1 MKLGR
6 PTKIILVLSLLLI
19 CGVALVYAIPF
30 FNQPKSGQVKDEAL
44 QAGRDAASFTAADED
59 YFHDMDSG
67 VALGP
72 DEIKGRN
79 TWLVWSGGNDH
90 LWDTMINKSFGVLDL
105 LKILSSHPELLK
117 IDPRFSRDKRW
128 EYFGLVNDPCFEKA
142 TAPDPERWGLWLDKR
157 RADCKPDPFENEQK
171 YPGVKIGA
179 RGTQIDGKDFPAG
192 SFYGYETGIV
202 GLRLF
207 PNPDFNEAAAKKW
220 NAGEF
225 YTNPQ
230 YYNDKNLVR
239 PYRVGMACGFCHVS
253 PNPVKPPADPDNPK
267 WENLSSNVGAQ
278 YFTIDKILF
287 WNGDKSNFVWQL
299 FHTSRPGTLDTSF
312 IATDN
317 INNPRAMN
325 ALYMVQER
333 LNNATRWG
341 KETLAGSQQNNKQ
354 LNNFVSSGPLTN
366 YYKAPDTVMTPRI
379 LKDGADSV
387 GALGALNRVFLNIG
401 TFSEE
406 WLLHFNPLVGG
417 KPTSPIE
424 VAVARKNSA
433 YFAATENQTPGVAL
447 FFLKS
452 TEPHHL
458 KDAPGG
464 AEELKK
470 DEALVPRGKIVFAEN
485 CALCHSS
492 KLPTPPADVPAIA
505 MDQGQGCAGTN
516 YLDCFKKYLKWASM
530 DDFKKQMT
538 KMVQAPDFLDHN
550 YLSNEIRI
558 PVNLLQTNAC
568 SPLATNATSGNI
580 WDNFS
585 SQSYKDLPSVGSITW
600 YDPYTGEP
608 KTYVMPAGG
617 RGYTRVPSLLSV
629 WSTAPF
635 LLNNSVGKFDP
646 DPSVQ
651 GRLQSFQDSIE
662 QLLWPEKRE
671 KDELLGDKIPGKVDR
686 TTETSYL
693 RVPYGYLPD
702 ALQKLKG
709 IRRFFPALI
718 DDNDRSVQIGPIPKG
733 TPIGLLSNINL
744 LSESADPN
752 ERIAHDKALLD
763 LVAKI
768 SGDLAALPA
777 SATDDDAKKVFANV
791 VDQMLALSKCP
802 DLIVNR
808 GHYFGTGGPSGG
820 DSGLSD
826 ADKRALIAYMKRF

>member
-1 MKLGR
+1 MSRL
-6 PTKIILVLSLLLI
+6 TKIILSVLLLLI
-19 CGVALVYAIPF
+19 CGVALLYSIPF
-30 FNQPKSGQVKDEAL
+30 FSQPKSGKVQDEAL
-44 QAGRDAASFTAADED
+44 LAGRNASSFTAADED
-59 YFHDMDSG
+59 YFHEMDG
-67 VALGP
+67 AVHLVP
-72 DEIKGRN
+72 EEIKGRN
-79 TWLVWSGGNDH
+79 TWLVWSGGNDR
-90 LWDTMINKSFGVLDL
+90 LWDTMTYKSAGALDF
-105 LKILSSHPELLK
+105 LKILSSHPQLLK
-117 IDPRFSRDKRW
+117 IDPQFSRDKRW

-142 TAPDPERWGLWLDKR
+142 TGPDPERWGLWLDKR

-171 YPGVKIGA
+171 YPGVKIGS
-179 RGTQIDGKDFPAG
+179 RGTTVDGKNFSAG

-207 PNPDFNEAAAKKW
+207 PNPAFDEAAAKNWKPD
-220 NAGEF
+220 EF

-239 PYRVGMACGFCHVS
+239 PYRVGMSCGFCHVG

-325 ALYMVQER
+325 ALYLVKER
-333 LNNATRWG
+333 LDNATRWG
-341 KETLAGSQQNNKQ
+341 KEALAGSQQNNKQ
-354 LNNFVSSGPLTN
+354 FNDFVPSGPLTN
-366 YYKAPDTVMTPRI
+366 YYKAPDTVFTPRV

-387 GALGALNRVFLNIG
+387 GALGALNRVYLNIG

-417 KPTSPIE
+417 KTTSPIE

-433 YFAATENQTPGVAL
+433 YFAATENQTPGTAL

-452 TEPHHL
+452 TEAHHL

-485 CALCHSS
+485 CAFCHSS
-492 KLPTPPADVPAIA
+492 KLPVPPPGVPAIA
-505 MDQGQGCAGTN
+505 MDQAQGCAGKN
-516 YLDCFKKYLKWASM
+516 YLECFQKYLKWASS
-530 DDFKKQMT
+530 DSFKKEMT

-568 SPLATNATSGNI
+568 SPLATNAVSGNV

-608 KTYVMPAGG
+608 KSYVMPAGG
-617 RGYTRVPSLLSV
+617 RGYTRPPSLVSL

-635 LLNNSVGKFDP
+635 LLNNSLGEFNP

-651 GRLQSFQDSIE
+651 GRLQSFQNSIE

-671 KDELLGDKIPGKVDR
+671 KDELLGDKIPGKIDR

-693 RVPYGYLPD
+693 KVPYGFLPD
-702 ALQKLKG
+702 ALQKMKG
-709 IRRFFPALI
+709 IRRFFPAII
-718 DDNDRSVQIGPIPKG
+718 DENDKTVQIGPIPKG

-744 LSESADPN
+744 LSESADPVQ
-752 ERIAHDKALLD
+752 RLAHDQQLLD
-763 LVAKI
+763 LVVKI
-768 SGDLAALPA
+768 SGDLSALPPGA
-777 SATDDDAKKVFANV
+777 SDDDARKVFANLL
-791 VDQMLALSKCP
+791 DQMLALSKCP

-826 ADKRALIAYMKRF
+826 ADKKALIAYMKRF